1 VQSKLRPQ
9 KPLLCFGG
17 LKQHSF
23 LGNGMALKLGLV
35 GIGKIA
41 RDQHIP
47 ALAADPRFELVA
59 CASRHARV
67 DGVANFADIETLLAE
82 VEHLD
87 AISICT
93 PPQAHFD
100 AALAALRA
108 GKHVM
113 LEKPPAATTR
123 HIALLQAEAL
133 RQGRTLFQTWHSRF
147 AAGVDAAREWLRGRT
162 LTGGTITWK
171 EDVHHWHPGQQ
182 WIWEPG
188 GLGVFDP
195 GINAL
200 SVLTEVLPDEAV
212 VHEADLDFPQNQQA
226 PIAAR
231 LALRTEGGVTVNAE
245 FDFRQKG
252 EQTWDIEL
260 VTTSGHLKLRHGG
273 GALEI
278 DGSPVKADEAL
289 AGEYPRL
296 YARFAELCAAGRSEV
311 DWRPFQLVA
320 DAFLVGRRNIVAA
333 HVV

>member
-1 VQSKLRPQ
+1 
-9 KPLLCFGG
+9 
-17 LKQHSF
+17 
-23 LGNGMALKLGLV
+23 MALKLGLV

-47 ALAADPRFELVA
+47 AIAADTRFELVA
-59 CASRHARV
+59 TASRNAGV
-67 DGVANFADIETLLAE
+67 DGVAGFKTVEAMLAAVPE
-82 VEHLD
+82 LD

-123 HIALLQAEAL
+123 EITLLQAEAA

-147 AAGVDAAREWLRGRT
+147 AAGVDAARDWVKTRT
-162 LTGGTITWK
+162 LTGGRIIWK

-182 WIWEPG
+182 WIFDAG

-200 SVLTEVLPDEAV
+200 SVLTEVMAEEVV
-212 VHEADLDFPQNQQA
+212 VHKAVLEFPENQQA
-226 PIAAR
+226 PIAAQ
-231 LALRTEGGVTVNAE
+231 LDLRTESGVQVDTV

-260 VTTSGHLKLRHGG
+260 FSSIGRLRLSHGG
-273 GALEI
+273 GMLEI
-278 DGSPVKADEAL
+278 DGTPVAADDAL

-296 YARFAELCAAGRSEV
+296 YARFADMVAAGRSEV

-320 DAFLVGRRNIVAA
+320 DAFLIGERRVVKA
-333 HVV
+333 HQV

>member
-1 VQSKLRPQ
+1 MP
-9 KPLLCFGG
+9 
-17 LKQHSF
+17 
-23 LGNGMALKLGLV
+23 LKLGLV

-47 ALAADPRFELVA
+47 ALAAAPRFELVA
-59 CASRHARV
+59 CASRHAHV
-67 DGVANFADIETLLAE
+67 EGVMNFPDVETMLAK
-82 VEHLD
+82 VPDLD
-87 AISICT
+87 AVSICT
-93 PPQAHFD
+93 PPQAHFE

-123 HIALLQAEAL
+123 QIALLQAEAA
-133 RQGRTLFQTWHSRF
+133 RHGRTLFQTWHSRF
-147 AAGVDAAREWLRGRT
+147 GAGVDAARQWLRGRP

-200 SVLTEVLPDEAV
+200 SVLTEILSDEVFVHAAVLE
-212 VHEADLDFPQNQQA
+212 FPENQQA

-231 LALRTEGGVTVNAE
+231 LSLRTEGGVTVNAE

-252 EQTWDIEL
+252 EQTWDIDL
-260 VTTSGHLKLRHGG
+260 VCASGRLKLTRGG

-278 DGSPVKADEAL
+278 DGTPLGTDAAL

-296 YARFAELCAAGRSEV
+296 YARFADLCEAGASEV

-320 DAFLVGRRNIVAA
+320 DAFLVGERRTVAP
-333 HVV
+333 HQV

>member
-1 VQSKLRPQ
+1 
-9 KPLLCFGG
+9 
-17 LKQHSF
+17 
-23 LGNGMALKLGLV
+23 MALKLGLV

-59 CASRHARV
+59 CASRNARV
-67 DGVANFADIETLLAE
+67 EGVASFATVEAMLAGVPE
-82 VEHLD
+82 LD

-93 PPQAHFD
+93 PPQAHFE
-100 AALAALRA
+100 AAVAALRA

-123 HIALLQAEAL
+123 QIALLQAEAAL
-133 RQGRTLFQTWHSRF
+133 HGRTLFQTWHSRF
-147 AAGVDAAREWLRGRT
+147 AAGVDAARDWLSGRT
-162 LTGGTITWK
+162 LTGGSITWK
-171 EDVHHWHPGQQ
+171 EDVHYWHPGQQ
-182 WIWEPG
+182 WIWEAG

-200 SVLTEVLPDEAV
+200 SVLTEVLGQEAV
-212 VHEADLDFPQNQQA
+212 VHKAVLEFPENQQA
-226 PIAAR
+226 PIAAQ
-231 LALRTEGGVTVNAE
+231 LDLRTPMGVSVQAA

-260 VTTSGHLKLRHGG
+260 VTTTGSLRLSQGG
-273 GALEI
+273 GVLEI
-278 DGSPVKADEAL
+278 DGRPVAADVAL

-320 DAFLVGRRNIVAA
+320 DAFLIGERRIVAA
-333 HVV
+333 HQV

>member
-1 VQSKLRPQ
+1 MS
-9 KPLLCFGG
+9 
-17 LKQHSF
+17 
-23 LGNGMALKLGLV
+23 LKLGLV

-47 ALAADPRFELVA
+47 AIAADPRLQLVA
-59 CASRHARV
+59 TASRNASV
-67 DGVANFADIETLLAE
+67 DGVASFTSVEAMLAA
-82 VEHLD
+82 VPDLD

-123 HIALLQAEAL
+123 QIALLQAEAAKH
-133 RQGRTLFQTWHSRF
+133 GRTLFQTWHSRF
-147 AAGVDAAREWLRGRT
+147 AAGVDAAREWVRGRT
-162 LTGGTITWK
+162 LTGGRITWK

-182 WIWEPG
+182 WIFDAG

-200 SVLTEVLPDEAV
+200 SVLTEVLAEEVVVKQAV
-212 VHEADLDFPQNQQA
+212 LEFPSNQQA
-226 PIAAR
+226 PIAAQ
-231 LALRTEGGVTVNAE
+231 LDLRTESGVAIDTV

-260 VTTSGHLKLRHGG
+260 VAADGRLRLSHGG
-273 GALEI
+273 GMLEI
-278 DGSPVKADEAL
+278 DGKPVAADEAL

-296 YARFAELCAAGRSEV
+296 YARFAEMVAAGRSEV

-320 DAFLVGRRNIVAA
+320 DAFLIGERRTVAA
-333 HVV
+333 HHV

>member
-1 VQSKLRPQ
+1 
-9 KPLLCFGG
+9 
-17 LKQHSF
+17 
-23 LGNGMALKLGLV
+23 MALKLGLV

-59 CASRHARV
+59 TASRNASV
-67 DGVANFADIETLLAE
+67 DGVASFTSVEAMLAAVPE
-82 VEHLD
+82 LD

-93 PPQAHFD
+93 PPQAHFQ

-123 HIALLQAEAL
+123 EITLLQAEAA
-133 RQGRTLFQTWHSRF
+133 RHGRTLFQTWHSRF
-147 AAGVDAAREWLRGRT
+147 AAGVDAARDWVKCRT
-162 LTGGTITWK
+162 LTGGTIAWK

-182 WIWEPG
+182 WIFDAG

-200 SVLTEVLPDEAV
+200 SVLTEVLAEEV
-212 VHEADLDFPQNQQA
+212 VVSKALLEFPENQQA

-231 LALRTEGGVTVNAE
+231 LDLRTESGVAVDTV

-260 VTTSGHLKLRHGG
+260 VATTGRLRLSHGG
-273 GALEI
+273 GMLEI
-278 DGSPVKADEAL
+278 DGQPVAADDAL

-296 YARFAELCAAGRSEV
+296 YARFAELCAAGQSDV

-320 DAFLVGRRNIVAA
+320 DAFLIGERRTVAA
-333 HVV
+333 HHV

>member
-1 VQSKLRPQ
+1 
-9 KPLLCFGG
+9 
-17 LKQHSF
+17 
-23 LGNGMALKLGLV
+23 MALKLGLV

-47 ALAADPRFELVA
+47 ALLADPRFELLA
-59 CASRHARV
+59 CASRNAQV
-67 DGVANFADIETLLAE
+67 EGVANFTSVEAMLAALPQ
-82 VEHLD
+82 LD
-87 AISICT
+87 AISVCT
-93 PPQAHFD
+93 PPQAHFE

-123 HIALLQAEAL
+123 HIALLQAEAA
-133 RQGRTLFQTWHSRF
+133 RCGRTLFQTWHSRF
-147 AAGVDAAREWLRGRT
+147 AAGVDAAREWVRGRT
-162 LTGGTITWK
+162 LTGGSITWK

-182 WIWEPG
+182 WLWDAG

-200 SVLTEVLPDEAV
+200 SVLTEILADQAFVHHAVLE
-212 VHEADLDFPQNQQA
+212 FPENQQA
-226 PIAAR
+226 PIAAQ
-231 LALRTEGGVTVNAE
+231 LDLRTEAGLSVKAD

-252 EQTWDIEL
+252 EQTWDIAL
-260 VTTSGHLKLRHGG
+260 QSTSGHLRLRHGG

-278 DGSPVKADEAL
+278 DGLPVAADAAL

-296 YARFAELCAAGRSEV
+296 YARFAELCAAGQSEV

-320 DAFLVGRRNIVAA
+320 DAFLIGERRTVAP
-333 HVV
+333 HQV

>member
-1 VQSKLRPQ
+1 MS
-9 KPLLCFGG
+9 
-17 LKQHSF
+17 
-23 LGNGMALKLGLV
+23 LKLGLV

-47 ALAADPRFELVA
+47 ALAGDPRFELVA
-59 CASRHARV
+59 CASRNARV
-67 DGVANFADIETLLAE
+67 DGVASYPDVETMLAE
-82 VEHLD
+82 VKDLD
-87 AISICT
+87 AISIC
-93 PPQAHFD
+93 PPPLAHFE

-123 HIALLQAEAL
+123 QISLLQAEAQ
-133 RQGRTLFQTWHSRF
+133 RHGRTLFQTWHSRF
-147 AAGVDAAREWLRGRT
+147 AAGVDAARDWLGTRT

-200 SVLTEVLPDEAV
+200 SVLTEVLHQEAFV
-212 VHEADLDFPQNQQA
+212 DKALLEFPENQQA
-226 PIAAR
+226 PIAAH
-231 LALRTEGGVTVNAE
+231 LALRTQAGVTVNAE

-260 VTTSGHLKLRHGG
+260 VTTTGRLKLSHGG
-273 GALEI
+273 GTLEI
-278 DGSPVKADEAL
+278 DGQPVAADAAL

-296 YARFAELCAAGRSEV
+296 YARFAELCAAGESEV

-320 DAFLVGRRNIVAA
+320 DAFLVGERRIVAA
-333 HVV
+333 HQV

>member
-1 VQSKLRPQ
+1 MP
-9 KPLLCFGG
+9 
-17 LKQHSF
+17 
-23 LGNGMALKLGLV
+23 LKLGLI

-59 CASRHARV
+59 CASRNAMV
-67 DGVANFADIETLLAE
+67 DGVANFPDIETLLAE
-82 VEHLD
+82 VKDLD

-93 PPQAHFD
+93 PPQAHYE

-123 HIALLQAEAL
+123 HIALLQAEAA
-133 RQGRTLFQTWHSRF
+133 RHGRTLFQTWHSRF
-147 AAGVDAAREWLRGRT
+147 AAGVDAARDWLRGRT
-162 LTGGTITWK
+162 LTGGRISWK

-182 WIWEPG
+182 WIFDAG

-200 SVLTEVLPDEAV
+200 SVLTEVLPGEAF
-212 VHEADLDFPQNQQA
+212 VHQAVLEFPENQQA

-231 LALRTEGGVTVNAE
+231 LALRTEDGATVDAE

-260 VTTSGHLKLRHGG
+260 TTTTGRLKLTHGG

-278 DGSPVKADEAL
+278 DGRPVAADAAL

-296 YARFAELCAAGRSEV
+296 YARFAELCAAGESEV

-320 DAFLVGRRNIVAA
+320 DAFLVGERRVVAA
-333 HVV
+333 HHV